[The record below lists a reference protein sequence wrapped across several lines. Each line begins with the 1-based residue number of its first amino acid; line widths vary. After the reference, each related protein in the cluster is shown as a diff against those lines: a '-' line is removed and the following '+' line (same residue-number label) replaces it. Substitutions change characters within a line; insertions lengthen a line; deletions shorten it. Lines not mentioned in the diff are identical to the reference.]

1 MGFSAS
7 WRLFVQALKT
17 SYDHI
22 GKVMLFNLIWFA
34 MGFAP
39 ILVMTYL
46 PVNSDIFFAAC
57 LITTFITLGGATAAI
72 HYVMSRIISGED
84 TSVRDFWNGFKQF
97 FARGGV
103 ILFLAIL
110 GFTILVF
117 NIWFSGN
124 YPNTVFLILAG
135 FWVWGIIYWYAML
148 QFVFPFLTQ
157 QNVGV
162 FLSLKRAALITLDN
176 PLASGILLV
185 LGLVVI
191 VLSAV
196 LAAPILIFTAS
207 FLALL
212 QNYFYN
218 ELMLKYDTIE
228 TEEELPEVE

>member
-1 MGFSAS
+1 M
-7 WRLFVQALKT
+7 FVQALKT

-39 ILVMTYL
+39 ILIMTYL
-46 PVNSDIFFAAC
+46 PVESNIVFVLSMVA
-57 LITTFITLGGATAAI
+57 TFITLGGATGAI
-72 HYVMSRIISGED
+72 HYLMNLIIAGED
-84 TSVRDFWNGFKQF
+84 TSVRDFWVGFKRF
-97 FARGGV
+97 FARGSL

-110 GFTILVF
+110 GFTILIF

-135 FWVWGIIYWYAML
+135 FWVWGIVYWYSML

-157 QNVGV
+157 QDIGV

-176 PLASGILLV
+176 PLASIILLV
-185 LGLVVI
+185 LGLIVI
-191 VLSAV
+191 VLSAL

-218 ELMLKYDTIE
+218 ELMLKYDTKE
-228 TEEELPEVE
+228 SEELPDVE